1 MKEKEMKKAFD
12 EIEPEAG
19 AQERM
24 YANILRKAA
33 AQEARQPEQ
42 AHTAEVKPFPQK
54 RRAIPAWRR
63 WGIIAACFA
72 LLTVLSVYRTHT
84 AGPGEDSAPPVMG
97 VSPFEDVTGPED
109 FAKLGFTIDAPEGA
123 EDRSY
128 CIYDGK
134 IARVDFTLNEHAY
147 TYEAARLDGNFSRAE
162 GEAVGST
169 TLDAEYGAVL
179 DRLSPDTWRA
189 HWNINGVNCYLTNFD
204 GAGKEAMTN
213 AAQALIA
220 AACQ

>member
-1 MKEKEMKKAFD
+1 
-12 EIEPEAG
+12 
-19 AQERM
+19 M

-84 AGPGEDSAPPVMG
+84 AGPGEGSAPPVMG

-109 FAKLGFTIDAPEGA
+109 FAKHGFYHRRAGGGGGTFLLHLRRPNCPG
-123 EDRSY
+123 
-128 CIYDGK
+128 G
-134 IARVDFTLNEHAY
+134 FTLNEHAN